1 MILWRQARRLH
12 KLPEP
17 TRLAQARKS
26 VGYKFVR
33 LKPKRQSVELL
44 APDMRLD
51 LGGIAKG
58 YAVDEALK
66 VLCRLGI
73 HEALVEGGG
82 DLAVSD
88 PPPGKKGWRVEISP
102 LDVTN
107 APPKRFALL
116 RQAAISTS
124 GDLYQRLE
132 IDGKRYSHI
141 VDPHTG
147 IGLTDH
153 SLVTII
159 ARDATTADGL
169 SKVVSVLGAAR
180 GFPIVHAKHAEAR
193 VVRKPAD
200 KIEEQETAGFR
211 KHYRNDLAP

>member
-1 MILWRQARRLH
+1 MA
-12 KLPEP
+12 
-17 TRLAQARKS
+17 AGA
-26 VGYKFVR
+26 
-33 LKPKRQSVELL
+33 
-44 APDMRLD
+44 
-51 LGGIAKG
+51 
-58 YAVDEALK
+58 
-66 VLCRLGI
+66 
-73 HEALVEGGG
+73 
-82 DLAVSD
+82 
-88 PPPGKKGWRVEISP
+88 PPPGKPGWEIELPP

-107 APPKRFALL
+107 APPVRFVLL
-116 RQAAISTS
+116 KHAGLATS
-124 GDLYQRLE
+124 GDLFQRLE
-132 IDGKRYSHI
+132 INGKRYSHI
-141 VDPHTG
+141 VDPRTG

-211 KHYRNDLAP
+211 KHYRKDSVNRKRAGRSFDRPASGRALSFVTR